1 MKTIKIA
8 LRIFLLLTLITGVAY
23 PLAITGIAQ
32 ALLPQ
37 KANGSLIHQQ
47 NKVIGSSLIGQAMD
61 SSIYFSP
68 RPSAIGYNPLPSG
81 GSNLS
86 LTSAKLIKQ
95 VKDRK
100 ADFLKK
106 NGTNNPSSIPSEMLF
121 ASASGLDPHIS
132 PKAAEWQVNRIA
144 KNRNF
149 NSVQKLKLLQLIQE
163 HTEQPQCGILG
174 EARVN
179 VLELNL
185 ALDKIKE

>member
-32 ALLPQ
+32 ALLPH

-81 GSNLS
+81 GSNLG
-86 LTSAKLIKQ
+86 LTSTKLIKQ

-106 NGTNNPSSIPSEMLF
+106 NGNDNTSSIPSEMLF
-121 ASASGLDPHIS
+121 ASGSGLDPHIS
-132 PKAAEWQVNRIA
+132 PQAAEWQVNRIA

-149 NSVQKLKLLQLIQE
+149 NSVQKLKLAQLIQA

>member
-37 KANGSLIHQQ
+37 KANGSLIHKE

-86 LTSAKLIKQ
+86 LTSAKLIQQ

-100 ADFLKK
+100 TGFLKK
-106 NGTNNPSSIPSEMLF
+106 NGADNSKPIPSEMLF

-132 PKAAEWQVNRIA
+132 PEAAEWQVNRIA

-149 NSVQKLKLLQLIQE
+149 NSVQKLKLVQIIQQ

-185 ALDKIKE
+185 ALDKIRY